1 MKNISHFQKK
11 SVKIFGNIDQIAYLY
26 YMRLRDTQLILLMIT
41 LLITHNPCRMRV
53 SPIEAEPAPRTEYL
67 NK

>member
-1 MKNISHFQKK
+1 MKLFSLFQKK
-11 SVKIFGNIDQIAYLY
+11 SVKIFGNIDQNAYLY

-53 SPIEAEPAPRTEYL
+53 SAIEAEPAPRTEYL

>member
-26 YMRLRDTQLILLMIT
+26 YMRLRDIQLTLLIIT
-41 LLITHNPCRMRV
+41 LLFTDNPCRMRT
-53 SPIEAEPAPRTEYL
+53 SAIELELAPRVEYL

>member
-1 MKNISHFQKK
+1 M
-11 SVKIFGNIDQIAYLY
+11 DQNAYLY
-26 YMRLRDTQLILLMIT
+26 YMRLRDIQLTLLMIT